1 MPAGKRKRAASTADA
16 GNKKSRRTSAR
27 GAGTKAK
34 KVVATT
40 RTSRRG
46 RGGRSKKEDMDVE
59 EEEESAEDEED
70 DEVKKDKVNGKGS
83 SNSRKKSTQE
93 SMDEESMDV
102 ESNGGK
108 SKGSSSKN
116 KVSTTTTTTSSS
128 SSKKGEKDEEYE
140 KASDAEEEA
149 QDKEDDDDMSGEE
162 EDISES
168 EDEQVV
174 KVLPKRGTRGRR
186 FNQLIGEEKEADQAF
201 WGQKAW
207 GDDQDEDYV
216 YEKQKDIVDS
226 DFDDSEDSSDEEVEE
241 VTSRRKKKSGKTG
254 RYQDPAFKRNKGKQ
268 SQNVKKVRRPRLPV
282 APVVQRQRVFRESTK
297 LRKKQSES
305 IRKSMREK
313 AVARN
318 SNRTIAAPVR
328 QLTQEELLRAASYTE
343 MENKRK
349 LEVMLQFQVDK
360 RARAAPKAPY
370 SGPLVRYHSSKK
382 YGTLYTFTEVSEVP
396 SVINSKPIAYPKRP
410 VCAVTGMPAKY
421 RDPKTGLYYS
431 NLEAFRSIRA
441 GNVPTPGNEGARSD
455 RMMMG

>member
-16 GNKKSRRTSAR
+16 GNKKSRRTSSRAT
-27 GAGTKAK
+27 GTKAK

-46 RGGRSKKEDMDVE
+46 RGGRNKKEDMDVE
-59 EEEESAEDEED
+59 EEEESEED
-70 DEVKKDKVNGKGS
+70 QDDEDVAKDK
-83 SNSRKKSTQE
+83 SNEKKSGNEKKKTTQE
-93 SMDEESMDV
+93 KMDV
-102 ESNGGK
+102 ESDSGN
-108 SKGSSSKN
+108 SKGSK
-116 KVSTTTTTTSSS
+116 KDTSTAFTTASSS
-128 SSKKGEKDEEYE
+128 SSQKSEKDEEYE
-140 KASDAEEEA
+140 EADDAEEEA

-162 EDISES
+162 EDLSES

-226 DFDDSEDSSDEEVEE
+226 DFDEPEDSSDEDVEE

-254 RYQDPAFKRNKGKQ
+254 RYQDPAFKRKKGKQ
-268 SQNVKKVRRPRLPV
+268 SQNVKKVRRPRRPV
-282 APVVQRQRVFRESTK
+282 APVVARQRVFRESTK
-297 LRKKQSES
+297 IRKKQSES

-360 RARAAPKAPY
+360 RARTAPKAPY
-370 SGPLVRYHSSKK
+370 SGPSVRYHSSKK

-396 SVINSKPIAYPKRP
+396 NVINSKPIAYPKRP

-431 NLEAFRSIRA
+431 TLEAFRAIRA
-441 GNVPTPGNEGARSD
+441 GNVPTNSGARSD